1 TSTTSSALSSA
12 TTLLNSVL
20 NLSSRS
26 DLLGAGAQLMTA
38 TYTLGIQINGLTT
51 QVNSLFSLLA
61 ALSGSAT
68 SDETAAQV
76 ALQLQD
82 FLNQISSFVSRVTTF
97 SSGCHT
103 TSPPT
108 DITQLLTSVQ
118 ALQTTLQLMM
128 TLLIPHCGSQFDAL
142 NVAWRN
148 TDSGLNACI
157 ANM

>member
-1 TSTTSSALSSA
+1 MSTTSSSLGSA

-26 DLLGAGAQLMTA
+26 SLLGAGTQLMTA
-38 TYTLGIQINGLTT
+38 TYTLGTQINGLTT
-51 QVNSLFSLLA
+51 QANSLFSLLA
-61 ALSGSAT
+61 ALSGSTT
-68 SDETAAQV
+68 SDKTAAQI
-76 ALQLQD
+76 ATQLQD
-82 FLNQISSFVSRVTTF
+82 FLNWLSSFVSQMTTF
-97 SSGCHT
+97 SSGCHI
-103 TSPPT
+103 TSPHT
-108 DITQLLTSVQ
+108 DTTQLLMSMQ